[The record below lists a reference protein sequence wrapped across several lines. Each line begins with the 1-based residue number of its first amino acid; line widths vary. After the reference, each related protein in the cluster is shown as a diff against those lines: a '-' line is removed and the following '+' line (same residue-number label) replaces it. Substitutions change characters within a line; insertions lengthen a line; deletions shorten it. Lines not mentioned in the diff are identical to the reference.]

1 MTLHHYIGAHKELPL
16 GTFGQKSTYKR
27 LSELNIRTFDKKQIK
42 PKTYQKEDPLI
53 EVFETE
59 EDFEGIHIDYL
70 DPVYEAVRD
79 KFTHPFVYDLDI
91 IHSLR
96 ALFQFIEKVLSK
108 GETIEIYSCLDGFET
123 KEKDD
128 QLDVEIDLSK
138 KRFGKH
144 IDFKGIDELI
154 DMFELEN
161 LQYVLVKK

>member
-1 MTLHHYIGAHKELPL
+1 MTLQHYIGSGKGLPL
-16 GTFGQKSTYKR
+16 GTIGQNPTYKL
-27 LSELNIRTFDKKQIK
+27 LSELNIELFDKIQKK
-42 PKTYQKEDPLI
+42 HKTYQKEDPLI

-70 DPVYEAVRD
+70 DPFYEAVRN
-79 KFTHPFVYDLDI
+79 KFTHPFVYELEI

-96 ALFQFIEKVLSK
+96 ALFQFIEKELST
-108 GETIEIYSCLDGFET
+108 GETIEIYSCLNELET

-144 IDFKGIDELI
+144 INFKGIDELI

>member
-1 MTLHHYIGAHKELPL
+1 MTLHHYIGANKELPL
-16 GTFGQKSTYKR
+16 GTFGQKPTYKP
-27 LSELNIRTFDKKQIK
+27 LSELNIKTVDRKRKK
-42 PKTYQKEDPLI
+42 PKTYQKEEPLI
-53 EVFETE
+53 EVYETE
-59 EDFEGIHIDYL
+59 EDFAGIHIAYV

-79 KFTHPFVYDLDI
+79 KFTHPFVYDLGI

-96 ALFQFIEKVLSK
+96 PLFLFIETELSK
-108 GETIEIYSCLDGFET
+108 GETIEIYSCVDGLET

-144 IDFKGIDELI
+144 IDFKEIDELI
-154 DMFELEN
+154 DMFELEH

>member
-1 MTLHHYIGAHKELPL
+1 MTLHHYIGANKELPL
-16 GTFGQKSTYKR
+16 GIFGQKPTYKPF
-27 LSELNIRTFDKKQIK
+27 SELNIRTFDRKQKK
-42 PKTYQKEDPLI
+42 PKTYQKEEPLI

-59 EDFEGIHIDYL
+59 EDFAGIHITYV
-70 DPVYEAVRD
+70 DPVYEAIRD
-79 KFTHPFVYDLDI
+79 KFTHPFVYELDI

-96 ALFQFIEKVLSK
+96 PLFLFIETELSK
-108 GETIEIYSCLDGFET
+108 GETIEIYSCVDGLET

-144 IDFKGIDELI
+144 IDFKEIDELI
-154 DMFELEN
+154 DMFELEH

>member
-1 MTLHHYIGAHKELPL
+1 MTLQHYIGSNKELPL
-16 GTFGQKSTYKR
+16 GTIGQNPTYKP
-27 LSELNIRTFDKKQIK
+27 LSELNIKLFDQKQKKH
-42 PKTYQKEDPLI
+42 KTYQKEELLI

-70 DPVYEAVRD
+70 DPVYEAVRN
-79 KFTHPFVYDLDI
+79 KFTHPFVYELEI

-108 GETIEIYSCLDGFET
+108 GETIEIYSCLDELET

-138 KRFGKH
+138 KQFGKH
-144 IDFKGIDELI
+144 IVFKDIDELI
-154 DMFELEN
+154 AKFELEH

>member
-1 MTLHHYIGAHKELPL
+1 MTLQHYIGSNKELPL
-16 GTFGQKSTYKR
+16 GTIGQNPTYKPF
-27 LSELNIRTFDKKQIK
+27 SELNINMFDKKQKKHKI
-42 PKTYQKEDPLI
+42 YQEDLLI

-79 KFTHPFVYDLDI
+79 KFTHPFVYELGI

-96 ALFQFIEKVLSK
+96 ALFKFIEKELSK
-108 GETIEIYSCLDGFET
+108 GETIAIYSCLDELEM

-144 IDFKGIDELI
+144 IDFKEIDELI

>member
-1 MTLHHYIGAHKELPL
+1 MTLHHYIGANKELPL
-16 GTFGQKSTYKR
+16 GTFGQNPTYKPF
-27 LSELNIRTFDKKQIK
+27 SELNIRTFDKKQK
-42 PKTYQKEDPLI
+42 KSKTYQKEDPLI

-59 EDFEGIHIDYL
+59 EDFAGIHIDYV

-79 KFTHPFVYDLDI
+79 KFTHHFVYDLDI

-96 ALFQFIEKVLSK
+96 PLFQFIEKELSK
-108 GETIEIYSCLDGFET
+108 GETIKIYSCVDGLET

-144 IDFKGIDELI
+144 IDFKEIDELI
-154 DMFELEN
+154 YMFELEH